1 MQRRG
6 LSALL
11 FCSSKSPA
19 TKSDHERLIELQQ
32 QIDVLKNELTDTV
45 DVSVNV
51 LDQRIS
57 DLETTLRL
65 HLQTVYR
72 AVQAYENPAYAVQRA
87 ARAGAVDL
95 EADSPNPDMEIEM
108 NPVVPYSRN
117 YSAGAD
123 RAGTVDGILVED
135 DLQVASLN
143 PVVPCGADAA
153 GAVDG
158 ILMEQDDLV
167 LPGSADR
174 AGAADG
180 IMTGMHDY
188 IDVIC
193 QRDITKKNFNRTDSF
208 ICADLVELVK
218 HHSQQLNFA
227 PICED
232 GVTTWQCLVCLCR
245 VDSSRNMISH
255 CRGKR
260 HRCELIE
267 FKGDHVMRESDWARL
282 EASCRCLGQ
291 FWR

>member
-1 MQRRG
+1 MQRSG

-11 FCSSKSPA
+11 FCSSKSLA

-51 LDQRIS
+51 FDQRIS

-72 AVQAYENPAYAVQRA
+72 AA
-87 ARAGAVDL
+87 AAA
-95 EADSPNPDMEIEM
+95 ADVEIEM

-208 ICADLVELVK
+208 ICADFVELVK

-245 VDSSRNMISH
+245 VDSSRNMIIH

>member
-51 LDQRIS
+51 FDQRIS

-72 AVQAYENPAYAVQRA
+72 AA
-87 ARAGAVDL
+87 AAA
-95 EADSPNPDMEIEM
+95 ADVEIEM

-208 ICADLVELVK
+208 ICADFVELVK

-245 VDSSRNMISH
+245 VDSSRNMIIH

>member
-1 MQRRG
+1 MQRSG

-11 FCSSKSPA
+11 FCSSKSRA
-19 TKSDHERLIELQQ
+19 TKSDHERLNELQQ

-57 DLETTLRL
+57 DLEITLRL
-65 HLQTVYR
+65 HLQTVFQ
-72 AVQAYENPAYAVQRA
+72 AVQACQNPNPGGA
-87 ARAGAVDL
+87 ARAGAVDTENEL
-95 EADSPNPDMEIEM
+95 ALP
-108 NPVVPYSRN
+108 
-117 YSAGAD
+117 
-123 RAGTVDGILVED
+123 
-135 DLQVASLN
+135 
-143 PVVPCGADAA
+143 
-153 GAVDG
+153 
-158 ILMEQDDLV
+158 DLV

-174 AGAADG
+174 AGAVDG
-180 IMTGMHDY
+180 ILIEEDQEAPRGRIILQVCHSPGDY
-188 IDVIC
+188 INYIDQIC
-193 QRDITKKNFNRTDSF
+193 TRDITKRNFNRTDSF
-208 ICADLVELVK
+208 VCADFVELVK

-245 VDSSRNMISH
+245 VDSTRNMIIH

-260 HRCELIE
+260 HRCELIK
-267 FKGDHVMRESDWARL
+267 FKGDQVMRESDWARL